1 MYKRIGKCKVDG
13 KCCKS
18 FNLFAGAMSD
28 FKRAGIQLFRNPDG
42 TYRCSMIEGN
52 LCKIQKNKPKACKR
66 APQAPFPWTC
76 GYKFIEIK
84 QPRKEKR
91 ATRKAIHLL
100 EEIDPKKGM
109 NDETREILECGRDY
123 LGSVIYRTL

>member
-1 MYKRIGKCKVDG
+1 MFIRRGKCN
-13 KCCKS
+13 KCSRCCGS

-52 LCKIQKNKPKACKR
+52 LCKIQKNKPKACKN
-66 APQAPFPWTC
+66 APQAPFPWAC